1 MEFITTK
8 QIVAH
13 REGRK
18 KSGLVGCIDGSDTH
32 INSLSNGISW
42 RPADPMNPHCFCH
55 DCRTTWDPEGSIDL
69 ELIKEG
75 NERACFVY
83 ASILP
88 TKKEILTLLMS
99 NSDDALEEF
108 VKAQIE
114 LFKKNEAAKSYQEQ
128 FDGIS
133 KSYHAMI
140 DGRSY
145 TFLKFHEAEIDEL
158 ESKLTQLVIVIS
170 QAKEDVKKAEAT
182 VREKEKALSEAR
194 QKIREFVDKNI

>member
-1 MEFITTK
+1 MITTQ
-8 QIVAH
+8 QIKAH
-13 REGRK
+13 RAGRK
-18 KSGLVGCIDGSDTH
+18 ASGLMGCIDGVSDIPLT
-32 INSLSNGISW
+32 SLKGMSW
-42 RPADPMNPHCFCH
+42 RPADPMNPDCFCH

-140 DGRSY
+140 DDRSY

>member
-13 REGRK
+13 RDGRK

-75 NERACFVY
+75 NERACFTY
-83 ASILP
+83 ASLLP
-88 TKKEILTLLMS
+88 KKKEVLLDMMAR
-99 NSDDALEEF
+99 SDDALEDF
-108 VKAQIE
+108 VKAQMR
-114 LFKKNEAAKSYQEQ
+114 LFSKVEATKSYQRQ
-128 FDGIS
+128 YDGLS
-133 KSYHAMI
+133 RSYSAMTNNQ
-140 DGRSY
+140 SY
-145 TFLKFHEAEIDEL
+145 TFLKRYEEDIDNVS
-158 ESKLTQLVIVIS
+158 SKLTSLELAIQH
-170 QAKEDVKKAEAT
+170 AKEDVIDAEAT